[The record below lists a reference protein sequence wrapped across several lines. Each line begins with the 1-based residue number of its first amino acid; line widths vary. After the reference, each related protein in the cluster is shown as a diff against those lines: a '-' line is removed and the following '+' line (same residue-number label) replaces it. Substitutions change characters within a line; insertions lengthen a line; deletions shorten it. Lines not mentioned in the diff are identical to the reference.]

1 MAFGLIASL
10 LPGCAATQDLSTREA
25 RAEEAVSNSQIHHRE
40 HNLLL
45 DAKRSGNMALF
56 NAGIRGEGTPDH
68 LVYDFK
74 KQVVLDFIGYQNRPD
89 KRLWIRAHWYEYGV
103 KKDADLG
110 VVAEGN
116 AAYWMAE
123 WTVPVAANFIALT
136 GSYPNEPQPN
146 TAWKIELRSNGQWR
160 VHERGVGGWYDR
172 GRYVWGGRDVK
183 PVHFDGL
190 RVSLFSKDSAT
201 RLKNI
206 HFCAEENVSWM
217 VAFLPPIDAQ
227 IVVQTQ
233 VPRAGEVVEFAGKPV
248 FGTVQSWQWNFGD
261 GKSATGQTVAHTFGK
276 AGTYNVVLTLSG
288 AGHTVNIVEQVTIHP
303 AVEAQIT
310 PLSGSVLEGNPLPF
324 DASNSFGAIG
334 TFQWDFGDG
343 STATGKQVTKSFSK
357 AGIYQV
363 TLKVGNSTGSD
374 SSSALVRAHTPAT
387 VKVPQVIVDSDVEE
401 DDIYTIAY
409 ALYSELDVLGMT
421 AVHHGGEE
429 PGAVKANYERM
440 LKVIDL
446 ARQSGLPAARQP
458 RVFLGA
464 DQPLIP
470 PYSDNWRDTEPI
482 VTEASEAIL
491 AAARGASPDNPVWVT
506 ALGPISNVACA
517 ILQARREGW
526 EAEFRR
532 RIRVCWLGAGNSSTR
547 VATWN
552 GRRDAWAAHIVAQS
566 GVEFWIMLEP
576 VAITL
581 TWDRREMKDR
591 YPKNPLGDYL
601 YQISPDR
608 NAGWYDL
615 TGLAAVISK
624 HANKEWFWNVE
635 GVTAGDRYQDYR
647 FASTTAP
654 TSVRLI
660 RNIDVDAMRNDI
672 FETLNGRPTKLRE
685 SAPGTSR

>member
-310 PLSGSVLEGNPLPF
+310 PSPGSVLEGQSVTF
-324 DASNSFGAIG
+324 DGSNSYGAID
-334 TFQWDFGDG
+334 TYHWDFGDG
-343 STATGKQVTKSFSK
+343 STATGKQVTKSFSR

-363 TLKVGNSTGSD
+363 TLRVSNSTENNSC
-374 SSSALVRAHTPAT
+374 SALVRVHTPAT
-387 VKVPQVIVDSDVEE
+387 VKVPQVMLDTDGEE
-401 DDIYTIAY
+401 DDLYYIAY
-409 ALYSELDVLGMT
+409 ALFSELDVLGINS
-421 AVHHGGEE
+421 VHHGGEDPRQE
-429 PGAVKANYERM
+429 PGNYALILRI
-440 LKVIDL
+440 LDL
-446 ARQSGLPAARQP
+446 AKKSGLPDARLPKVFHGAA
-458 RVFLGA
+458 G
-464 DQPLIP
+464 PLLP
-470 PYSDNWRDTEPI
+470 PYSDKWSDTEPI
-482 VTEASEAIL
+482 VTAASEAIL
-491 AAARGASPDNPVWVT
+491 AAARGASPDNPVWV
-506 ALGPISNVACA
+506 LPVGPASNVASA
-517 ILQARREGW
+517 LLQVRRQGW
-526 EAEFRR
+526 ESEFRK
-532 RIRVCWLGAGNSSTR
+532 RIRVCWLGGSYDYASKG
-547 VATWN
+547 TWN
-552 GRRDAWAAHIVAQS
+552 GKRDPWAAYVIAQS
-566 GVEFWIMLEP
+566 GVEFLVMTENPAGDSLKI
-576 VAITL
+576 
-581 TWDRREMKDR
+581 DRRVDGHL

-601 YQISPDR
+601 YKIAPDR
-608 NAGWYDL
+608 NASWYDQS
-615 TGLAAVISK
+615 TVSAVIGIHLGKKWLTS
-624 HANKEWFWNVE
+624 VE
-635 GVTAGDRYQDYR
+635 PSTVLDRYQDYR
-647 FASTTAP
+647 WAKTDTP
-654 TSVRLI
+654 TNVHII
-660 RNIDVDAMRNDI
+660 RTIDHAAMKKD
-672 FETLNGRPTKLRE
+672 FFDTLNGKPTALPPMRQKR
-685 SAPGTSR
+685 